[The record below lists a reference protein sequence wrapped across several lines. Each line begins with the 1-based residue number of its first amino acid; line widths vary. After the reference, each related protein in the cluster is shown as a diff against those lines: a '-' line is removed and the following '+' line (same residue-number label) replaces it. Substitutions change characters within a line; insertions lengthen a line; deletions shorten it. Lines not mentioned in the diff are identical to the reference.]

1 MSDEELRDLLAFA
14 ALDTLESG
22 EAPELTAHLASCPTG
37 TAELAALR
45 EVVGWMGVTVT
56 PLTPPAT
63 LRARILRD
71 ARLGRRPVR
80 LRRALSR
87 TLGGVCGLVGAAT
100 VVALTMYSL
109 GLASRVRAMESQLAA
124 ERETARFLASPDTAT
139 IVLAGTE
146 QAPKAR
152 VKLAYDRRSGR
163 ALLFGYDVPPAPQ
176 GKSYQLWFIAGGKPL
191 PGRVF
196 EPDATGRGQW
206 SEEVPAEGRGA
217 SVFAVTLEPAGGA
230 TAPTGPMILKSVS
243 LS

>member
-1 MSDEELRDLLAFA
+1 MS
-14 ALDTLESG
+14 
-22 EAPELTAHLASCPTG
+22 PTA
-37 TAELAALR
+37 
-45 EVVGWMGVTVT
+45 VK
-56 PLTPPAT
+56 
-63 LRARILRD
+63 
-71 ARLGRRPVR
+71 
-80 LRRALSR
+80 RALAT
-87 TLGGVCGLVGAAT
+87 TLGAVAGLVAAAA

-109 GLASRVRAMESQLAA
+109 GLAARVRAMESQLAE

-176 GKSYQLWFIAGGKPL
+176 GQSYQLWFIAGGKPL

-196 EPDATGRGQW
+196 EPDATGRGRW
-206 SEEVPAEGRGA
+206 SEEVPLDGRGA
-217 SVFAVTLEPAGGA
+217 SVFAVTLEPAGGV
-230 TAPTGPMILKSVS
+230 TAPTGPMVLKSVS

>member
-1 MSDEELRDLLAFA
+1 MNHEELRDLLPFA

-22 EAPELTAHLASCPTG
+22 EARELAAHLASCLTCTG
-37 TAELAALR
+37 ELAALR
-45 EVVGWMGVTVT
+45 EVVGWMGVTVA
-56 PLTPPAT
+56 PIAPPAT
-63 LRARILRD
+63 LRARILKS
-71 ARLGRRPVR
+71 ARSGPRPAAAK
-80 LRRALSR
+80 RALSR
-87 TLGGVCGLVGAAT
+87 TLGAVGGLAAAAA

-109 GLASRVRAMESQLAA
+109 GLAARVRAIESQLAG

-146 QAPKAR
+146 QAPNAR
-152 VKLAYDRRSGR
+152 MKLAYDRHSGR
-163 ALLFGYDVPPAPQ
+163 ALLFGYDLPQAPQ
-176 GKSYQLWFIAGGKPL
+176 GKSYQLWFIAGGNPL

-196 EPDATGRGQW
+196 EPDATGRGRW

-217 SVFAVTLEPAGGA
+217 AVFAVTLEPAGGV